1 MTHTL
6 HRQGSTESLKEDYI
20 VLIMGNDIPLGIYRR
35 RLHKK
40 FPRIYEMVK
49 KVLLNLGILKML
61 RIIKR
66 TKPAGSYGGPVFNN
80 KKELVSYLKG
90 LKQRNTGK
98 SVVVSGLIDEVND
111 CLKELNQSPHTV
123 QFSLGTFGKKELLP
137 KEEILEITTMCGHH
151 MISPDLVEKLAS
163 DIENGK
169 MSCEEA
175 VRMMSEQCVCGV
187 FNKGRAC
194 KLMKA
199 SVSRLY
205 SLSYSK
211 TGTAY

>member
-6 HRQGSTESLKEDYI
+6 HRQGSVESLKEDYI
-20 VLIMGNDIPLGIYRR
+20 VLIMGGDIPFDIYRR
-35 RLHKK
+35 RFHKK

-49 KVLLNLGILKML
+49 KVFLNLGILKLL
-61 RIIKR
+61 RIIKKA
-66 TKPAGSYGGPVFNN
+66 KPDGSYGNPVFNN
-80 KKELVSYLKG
+80 KKELVSYLKE
-90 LKQRNTGK
+90 LKERNTGK
-98 SVVVSGLIDEVND
+98 SVVVSGLFDEVND
-111 CLKELNQSPHTV
+111 CLKEINLSPHTV

-151 MISPDLVEKLAS
+151 MISPNLVEKLAS

-169 MSCEEA
+169 ISHEEA
-175 VRMMSEQCVCGV
+175 VRVMSEQCVCGV

-194 KLMKA
+194 KLMEA
-199 SVSRLY
+199 LVNRLY

-211 TGTAY
+211 TWTAY